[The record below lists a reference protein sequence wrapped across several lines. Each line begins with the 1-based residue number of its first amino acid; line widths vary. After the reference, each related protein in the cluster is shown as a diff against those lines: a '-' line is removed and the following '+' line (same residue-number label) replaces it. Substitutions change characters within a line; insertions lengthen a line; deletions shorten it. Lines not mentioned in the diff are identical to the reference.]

1 MKKNA
6 FILFVFLIA
15 VFAKAAE
22 KNYQTGKLLDVN
34 SQLYNKVIDGDSYV
48 RHENSLFVRVGNVI
62 YEGQCEERRHFS
74 SCKPANWI
82 IGDDINVRFEKDYMY
97 LQKTNGDEVKTKLV
111 KRTKAN

>member
-1 MKKNA
+1 
-6 FILFVFLIA
+6 
-15 VFAKAAE
+15 
-22 KNYQTGKLLDVN
+22 
-34 SQLYNKVIDGDSYV
+34 
-48 RHENSLFVRVGNVI
+48 VI

-97 LQKTNGDEVKTKLV
+97 LQKANGDEVKTKLV